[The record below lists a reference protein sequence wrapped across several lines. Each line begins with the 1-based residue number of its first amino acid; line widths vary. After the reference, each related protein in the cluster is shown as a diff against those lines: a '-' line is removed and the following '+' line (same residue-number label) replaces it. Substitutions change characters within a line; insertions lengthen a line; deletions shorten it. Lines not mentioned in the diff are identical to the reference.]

1 MMKFCVAAAI
11 AVVALPAIA
20 SAQSA
25 TGTVDVSGSVEG
37 RCLFTVPNETIN
49 LGELALSGTDGTAGR
64 LDTARVNTQSA
75 TLSGWCN
82 HAAATMKVEALPLV
96 NAAAATSAAFTNRV
110 DFTASAEA
118 NGATASDTTT
128 DTAVGAEEDVGMFA
142 GDVVVTLASAS
153 AAGKLLVAGDYEGQV
168 LVTLAPN
175 F

>member
-1 MMKFCVAAAI
+1 MIKVFAAAVI
-11 AVVALPAIA
+11 AVAGLPAIA

-25 TGTVDVSGSVEG
+25 TGTVDVNGSVEG
-37 RCLFTVPNETIN
+37 RCLFTVPNETIS
-49 LGELALSGTDGTAGR
+49 LGELALGGTDGTAGR
-64 LDTARVNTQSA
+64 LDTAKVDNQSA

-82 HAAATMKVEALPLV
+82 HAAATMKVEALALV
-96 NAAAATSAAFTNRV
+96 NSAATTSASFTNRV
-110 DFTASAEA
+110 DFTASAAA

-153 AAGKLLVAGDYEGQV
+153 AGGKLLVAGDYAGQV